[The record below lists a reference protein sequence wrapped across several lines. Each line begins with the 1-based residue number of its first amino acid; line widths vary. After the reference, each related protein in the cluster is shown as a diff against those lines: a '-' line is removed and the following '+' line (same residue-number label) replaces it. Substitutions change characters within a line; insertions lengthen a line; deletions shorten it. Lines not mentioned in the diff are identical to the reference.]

1 MKPPMPQDDGTA
13 RQARIAAIVMVV
25 TMVLWMGVQVV
36 GGEMGWP
43 VKLTYLF
50 DLMAL
55 AGFIW
60 SLAVTWQIWRKRR
73 G

>member
-1 MKPPMPQDDGTA
+1 MTAPGPKDDGTA
-13 RQARIAAIVMVV
+13 RQARLAAIVMVG
-25 TMVLWMGVQVV
+25 TMVLWMGAQVV

-60 SLAVTWQIWRKRR
+60 SLAVTYRIWRKGR